1 MNGDG
6 TLSLSPPS
14 CSFYG
19 IDLSSQGRQKGR
31 QRWRE
36 EVRWMGGAPAS
47 FLCIRVGG
55 LYGNGRQ

>member
-19 IDLSSQGRQKGR
+19 IGLSSQGRPEGR
-31 QRWRE
+31 Q
-36 EVRWMGGAPAS
+36 
-47 FLCIRVGG
+47 
-55 LYGNGRQ
+55 